1 MEIDRLCPQI
11 LDLIRQE
18 NFLTRN
24 GRIILESP
32 GEQVLQ
38 FKGWELA
45 KVLGKEKRG
54 SPCIVSIYLPNPCQP
69 SKLGILPPP
78 RPPQQS
84 QPAKHVGPY
93 DKG

>member
-1 MEIDRLCPQI
+1 MDFLKSKPDQPYDIIFIDPPYMEIDRLCPQI
-11 LDLIRQE
+11 LDLIRKE

-54 SPCIVSIYLPNPCQP
+54 SPVHRIYLPAQP
-69 SKLGILPPP
+69 LPA
-78 RPPQQS
+78 Q
-84 QPAKHVGPY
+84 
-93 DKG
+93 